1 MSVNQAFFFKQWH
14 LKFWTKILLHIAFE
28 GMKMHIFSIKENL
41 ESVGRFWCLDLY
53 FNEEVQV

>member
-1 MSVNQAFFFKQWH
+1 MA